1 MSRFAVT
8 LDRQQ
13 FDRKPQSVA
22 AITKRMQQGGSIELD
37 ESGFCEAVR
46 RGQTWCGGCYEPSC
60 DGWGAFVGLQ
70 IVALDFDNSTDVL
83 DAQGQTVR
91 GADGRKA
98 KRPLYPGEAGF
109 LSMTDALDRC
119 ERLSLFPMCAYQT
132 MSASDTWHKFRVVLD
147 LGEHIGDEGE
157 ACAILGELLTAF
169 PEADQACSNLNRL
182 FFGSNGI
189 VFECWRDERP

>member
-70 IVALDFDNSTDVL
+70 IVALDFDNSAEVL

-109 LSMTDALDRC
+109 LSMT
-119 ERLSLFPMCAYQT
+119 
-132 MSASDTWHKFRVVLD
+132 
-147 LGEHIGDEGE
+147 EHIGDEGE